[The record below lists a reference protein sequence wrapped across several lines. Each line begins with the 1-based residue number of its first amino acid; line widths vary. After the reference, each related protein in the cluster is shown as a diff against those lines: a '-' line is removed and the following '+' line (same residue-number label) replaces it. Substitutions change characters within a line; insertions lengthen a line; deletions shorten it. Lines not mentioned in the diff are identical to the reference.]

1 MKILDT
7 DTCIELLRGNRRVIE
22 KRAAD
27 GDEVVTTW
35 INAAEL
41 YYGAAKSLDPQ
52 ANRALVEEFL
62 DSLAILGLDHL
73 AARVFGESKA
83 TLERAGQGIPDADL
97 LIGSIALAHRAGV
110 ITGNQAHVGRIP
122 GLSVEDWIRG

>member
-1 MKILDT
+1 MKVLDT

-41 YYGAAKSLDPQ
+41 HYGAAKSRDPQ
-52 ANRALVEEFL
+52 ANRALVDEFL
-62 DSLAILGLDHL
+62 DSLAILGLDQL
-73 AARVFGESKA
+73 GARVFGEAKA
-83 TLERAGQGIPDADL
+83 TIERTGVRLPDADL
-97 LIGSIALAHRAGV
+97 LIGSIALSHGATV
-110 ITGNQAHVGRIP
+110 VSGNQAHLGRIP
-122 GLSVEDWIRG
+122 GLAVQDWIRG